1 MNMGRGTISN
11 LCDDHQNY
19 PLITWEI
26 KAFSDEQ
33 NLKIYYQHSLGETPK
48 GYIYCEI
55 TNRI

>member
-1 MNMGRGTISN
+1 MNMGRVTISN

-33 NLKIYYQHSLGETPK
+33 NLKIYYQHSLKQTPK
-48 GYIYCEI
+48 VYIYI
-55 TNRI
+55 L